1 MLFSSEKVGITNEWN
16 VGGNI
21 VLLAGLN
28 DGSDLLLIWWKDR
41 MNRERGRQLLWV
53 SQLVSP
59 ISYAAH
65 THTHSQSVRRRHA
78 AKSTGGTYQ

>member
-1 MLFSSEKVGITNEWN
+1 MFSSEKVGITNEWN

-53 SQLVSP
+53 SQLVSL

-65 THTHSQSVRRRHA
+65 THTHSQ
-78 AKSTGGTYQ
+78 